1 MFGLVSLIGDEM
13 KDNFSLDLYRVF
25 AAVYENRSF
34 SEAARQLFVTQSA
47 VSQSI
52 KQLEVMLGVQLFLR
66 GKRAATPSV
75 EAEKLYAMIAP
86 AIGTICEAEERIE
99 RFKLL
104 REGFLRVGAADTVAR
119 HFLLP
124 YLKRWN
130 ELYPDVRLQVVNRTS
145 TEAFSLLAAGKL
157 DVAFVNSPV
166 SDSKFSVKKCLDL
179 HDVFIAG
186 SAFSELRGCT
196 VTRRELSSYPLIML
210 EKLSNTRRAIDEE
223 FMRSGIALNPEIDL
237 GCHDLL
243 VDFARI
249 NLGISCVTREFAA
262 IDGELFELKL
272 DEPLP
277 VRELDLC
284 WVDAGCPSE
293 AKKKF
298 IDMF

>member
-1 MFGLVSLIGDEM
+1 M
-13 KDNFSLDLYRVF
+13 KENFSLDLYRVF

-47 VSQSI
+47 VSQSV
-52 KQLEVMLGVQLFLR
+52 KQLEAMLGVQLFAR

-75 EAEKLYAMIAP
+75 EAQQLYAMIAP

-99 RFKLL
+99 RFRLL
-104 REGFLRVGAADTVAR
+104 REGSLRVGAADTVAR
-119 HFLLP
+119 YYLLP

-166 SDSKFSVKKCLDL
+166 SDGKFSVKKCLAL

-186 SAFSELRGCT
+186 SAFAELKGRT
-196 VTRRELSSYPLIML
+196 VSRRELASYPLIML
-210 EKLSNTRRAIDEE
+210 EKLSNTRRAIDED
-223 FMRSGIALNPEIDL
+223 FMRSGVALNPEIDL

-243 VDFARI
+243 VDFAQI
-249 NLGISCVTREFAA
+249 NLGISCVTKEFAA
-262 IDGELFELKL
+262 INGDLFEIWV

-277 VRELDLC
+277 ERELDLC
-284 WVDAGCPSE
+284 WMDSGSLSE

>member
-1 MFGLVSLIGDEM
+1 M
-13 KDNFSLDLYRVF
+13 KENFSLDLYRVF
-25 AAVYENRSF
+25 AAVYEKRSF

-47 VSQSI
+47 VSQSV
-52 KQLEVMLGVQLFLR
+52 KQLETMLGIQLFLR
-66 GKRAATPSV
+66 GKRAVTPSV
-75 EAEKLYAMIAP
+75 EARQLYAMIAP

-99 RFKLL
+99 RFKRLQ
-104 REGFLRVGAADTVAR
+104 EGFLRVGAADTVAR

-130 ELYPDVRLQVVNRTS
+130 ELHPGVHLQVVNRTS
-145 TEAFSLLAAGKL
+145 TEAFSLLSAGKL

-166 SDSKFSVKKCLDL
+166 DKSKFSVKKCLEL

-186 SAFSELRGCT
+186 NAFSELKGKT
-196 VTRRELSSYPLIML
+196 ITRKELCSYPLIML
-210 EKLSNTRRAIDEE
+210 EKLSNTRRSIDEE

-284 WVDAGCPSE
+284 WIDAGCPSE

>member
-1 MFGLVSLIGDEM
+1 M
-13 KDNFSLDLYRVF
+13 KENFSLDLYRVF
-25 AAVYENRSF
+25 AAVYEKRSF

-47 VSQSI
+47 VSQSV
-52 KQLEVMLGVQLFLR
+52 KQLETMLGVQLFLR
-66 GKRAATPSV
+66 GKRAVTPSV
-75 EAEKLYAMIAP
+75 EARQLYAMIAP

-99 RFKLL
+99 RFKRLQ
-104 REGFLRVGAADTVAR
+104 EGFLRVGAADTVAR

-130 ELYPDVRLQVVNRTS
+130 ELHPGVRLQVVNRTS
-145 TEAFSLLAAGKL
+145 TEAFSLLSAGKL

-166 SDSKFSVKKCLDL
+166 DKSKFSVKKCLEL

-186 SAFSELRGCT
+186 NAFSELKGKT
-196 VTRRELSSYPLIML
+196 ITRKELCSYPLIML
-210 EKLSNTRRAIDEE
+210 EKLSNTRRSIDEE
-223 FMRSGIALNPEIDL
+223 FMRSGITLNPEIDL

-284 WVDAGCPSE
+284 WVDAVNLSE

-298 IDMF
+298 IDIF

>member
-1 MFGLVSLIGDEM
+1 M
-13 KDNFSLDLYRVF
+13 KENFSLDLYRVF
-25 AAVYENRSF
+25 AAVYEKRSF

-47 VSQSI
+47 VSQSV
-52 KQLEVMLGVQLFLR
+52 KQLETMLGIQLFLR
-66 GKRAATPSV
+66 GKRAVTPSV
-75 EAEKLYAMIAP
+75 EARQLYAMIAP

-99 RFKLL
+99 RFKRLQ
-104 REGFLRVGAADTVAR
+104 EGFLRVGAADTVAR

-130 ELYPDVRLQVVNRTS
+130 ELHPGVRLQVVNRTS
-145 TEAFSLLAAGKL
+145 TEAFSLLSAGKL

-166 SDSKFSVKKCLDL
+166 DTSKFSVKKCLEL

-186 SAFSELRGCT
+186 NAFSELKGKT
-196 VTRRELSSYPLIML
+196 ITRKELCSYPLIML
-210 EKLSNTRRAIDEE
+210 EKLSNTRRSIDEE

-284 WVDAGCPSE
+284 WIDAGCPSE

>member
-1 MFGLVSLIGDEM
+1 M
-13 KDNFSLDLYRVF
+13 KENFSLDLYRVF

-47 VSQSI
+47 VSQSV
-52 KQLEVMLGVQLFLR
+52 KQLEVMLGVQLFAR

-75 EAEKLYAMIAP
+75 EAQQLYAMIAP

-99 RFKLL
+99 RFRLL
-104 REGFLRVGAADTVAR
+104 REGSLRVGAADTVAR
-119 HFLLP
+119 YYLLP

-166 SDSKFSVKKCLDL
+166 TDGKFSVKKCLAL

-186 SAFSELRGCT
+186 SAYTKLKGRRIS
-196 VTRRELSSYPLIML
+196 RRELSAYPLIML
-210 EKLSNTRRAIDEE
+210 EKLSNTRRAIDED
-223 FMRSGIALNPEIDL
+223 FMRSGVALNPEIDL

-249 NLGISCVTREFAA
+249 NLGISCVTKEFAA
-262 IDGELFELKL
+262 IDGELFELEL

-277 VRELDLC
+277 ERELDLC
-284 WVDAGCPSE
+284 WMDSGNLSE

>member
-1 MFGLVSLIGDEM
+1 M
-13 KDNFSLDLYRVF
+13 KENFSLDLYRVF
-25 AAVYENRSF
+25 AAVYEKRSF

-47 VSQSI
+47 VSQSV
-52 KQLEVMLGVQLFLR
+52 KQLETMLGIQLFLR
-66 GKRAATPSV
+66 GKRAVTPSV
-75 EAEKLYAMIAP
+75 EARQLYAMIAP

-99 RFKLL
+99 RFKRLQ
-104 REGFLRVGAADTVAR
+104 EGFLRVGAADTVAR

-130 ELYPDVRLQVVNRTS
+130 ELHPGVRLQVVNRTS
-145 TEAFSLLAAGKL
+145 TEAFSLLSAGKL

-166 SDSKFSVKKCLDL
+166 DKSKFSVKKCLEL

-186 SAFSELRGCT
+186 NAFSELKGKT
-196 VTRRELSSYPLIML
+196 ITRKELCSYPLIML
-210 EKLSNTRRAIDEE
+210 EKLSNTRRSIDEE

-284 WVDAGCPSE
+284 WIDAGCPSE

>member
-1 MFGLVSLIGDEM
+1 M
-13 KDNFSLDLYRVF
+13 KENFSLDLYRVF
-25 AAVYENRSF
+25 AAVYEKRSF

-47 VSQSI
+47 VSQSV
-52 KQLEVMLGVQLFLR
+52 KQLETMLGIQLFMR
-66 GKRAATPSV
+66 GKRAVTPSV
-75 EAEKLYAMIAP
+75 EARQLYAMIAP

-99 RFKLL
+99 RFKRLQ
-104 REGFLRVGAADTVAR
+104 EGFLRVGAADTVAR

-130 ELYPDVRLQVVNRTS
+130 ELHPGVRLQVVNRTS
-145 TEAFSLLAAGKL
+145 TEAFSLLSAGKL

-166 SDSKFSVKKCLDL
+166 DKSKFSVKKCLEL

-186 SAFSELRGCT
+186 NAFSELKGKT
-196 VTRRELSSYPLIML
+196 ITRKELCSYPLIML
-210 EKLSNTRRAIDEE
+210 EKLSNTRRSIDEE
-223 FMRSGIALNPEIDL
+223 FMRSGITLNPEIDL

-284 WVDAGCPSE
+284 WVNAGNLSE
-293 AKKKF
+293 AKKRF

>member
-1 MFGLVSLIGDEM
+1 M
-13 KDNFSLDLYRVF
+13 KENFSLDLYRVF
-25 AAVYENRSF
+25 AAVYEKRSF

-47 VSQSI
+47 VSQSV
-52 KQLEVMLGVQLFLR
+52 KQLETMLGIQLFLR
-66 GKRAATPSV
+66 GKRAVTPSV
-75 EAEKLYAMIAP
+75 EARQLYAMIAP

-99 RFKLL
+99 RFKRLQ
-104 REGFLRVGAADTVAR
+104 EGFLRVGAADTVAR

-130 ELYPDVRLQVVNRTS
+130 ELHPGVRLQVVNRTS
-145 TEAFSLLAAGKL
+145 TEAFSLLSAGKL

-166 SDSKFSVKKCLDL
+166 DKSKFSVKKCLEL

-186 SAFSELRGCT
+186 NAFSELKGKT
-196 VTRRELSSYPLIML
+196 ITRKELCSYPLIML
-210 EKLSNTRRAIDEE
+210 EKLSNTRRSIDEE

>member
-1 MFGLVSLIGDEM
+1 M
-13 KDNFSLDLYRVF
+13 KENFSLDLYRVF
-25 AAVYENRSF
+25 AAVYEKRSF

-47 VSQSI
+47 VSQSV
-52 KQLEVMLGVQLFLR
+52 KQLETMLGIQLFLR
-66 GKRAATPSV
+66 GKRAVTPSV
-75 EAEKLYAMIAP
+75 EARQLYAMIAP

-99 RFKLL
+99 RFKRLQ
-104 REGFLRVGAADTVAR
+104 EGFLRVGAADTVAR

-130 ELYPDVRLQVVNRTS
+130 ELHPGVRLQVVNRTS
-145 TEAFSLLAAGKL
+145 TEAFSLLSAGKL

-166 SDSKFSVKKCLDL
+166 DKSKFSVKKCLEL

-186 SAFSELRGCT
+186 NAFSELKGKT
-196 VTRRELSSYPLIML
+196 ITRKELCSYPLIML
-210 EKLSNTRRAIDEE
+210 EKLSNTRRSIDEE

-284 WVDAGCPSE
+284 WVDAVNLSE

-298 IDMF
+298 IDIF

>member
-1 MFGLVSLIGDEM
+1 M
-13 KDNFSLDLYRVF
+13 KENFSLDLYRVF
-25 AAVYENRSF
+25 AAVYEKRSF

-47 VSQSI
+47 VSQSV
-52 KQLEVMLGVQLFLR
+52 KQLETMLGIQLFLR
-66 GKRAATPSV
+66 GKRAVTPSV
-75 EAEKLYAMIAP
+75 EARQLYAMIAP

-99 RFKLL
+99 RFKRLQ
-104 REGFLRVGAADTVAR
+104 EGFLRVGAADTVAR

-130 ELYPDVRLQVVNRTS
+130 ELHPGVRLQVVNRTS
-145 TEAFSLLAAGKL
+145 TEAFSLLSAGKL

-166 SDSKFSVKKCLDL
+166 DKSKFSVKKCLEL

-186 SAFSELRGCT
+186 NAFSELKGKT
-196 VTRRELSSYPLIML
+196 ITRKELCSYPLIML
-210 EKLSNTRRAIDEE
+210 EKLSNTRRSIDEE
-223 FMRSGIALNPEIDL
+223 FMRSGITLNPEIDL

-272 DEPLP
+272 DVPLP

-284 WVDAGCPSE
+284 WVDAGNLSE

-298 IDMF
+298 IDIF

>member
-1 MFGLVSLIGDEM
+1 M
-13 KDNFSLDLYRVF
+13 KENFSLDLYRVF
-25 AAVYENRSF
+25 AAVYEKRSF

-47 VSQSI
+47 VSQSV
-52 KQLEVMLGVQLFLR
+52 KQLETMLGIQLFLR
-66 GKRAATPSV
+66 GKRAVTPSV
-75 EAEKLYAMIAP
+75 EARQLYAMIAP

-99 RFKLL
+99 RFKRLQ
-104 REGFLRVGAADTVAR
+104 EGFLRVGAADTVAR

-130 ELYPDVRLQVVNRTS
+130 ELHPGVRLQVVNRTS
-145 TEAFSLLAAGKL
+145 TEAFSLLSAGKL

-166 SDSKFSVKKCLDL
+166 DKSKFSVKKCLEL

-186 SAFSELRGCT
+186 NAFSELKGKT
-196 VTRRELSSYPLIML
+196 ITRKELCSYPLIML
-210 EKLSNTRRAIDEE
+210 EKLSNTRRSIDEE
-223 FMRSGIALNPEIDL
+223 FMRSGITLNPEIDL

-284 WVDAGCPSE
+284 WVDAGNLSE
-293 AKKKF
+293 AKKRF

>member
-1 MFGLVSLIGDEM
+1 M
-13 KDNFSLDLYRVF
+13 KENFSLDLYRVF
-25 AAVYENRSF
+25 AAVYEKRSF

-47 VSQSI
+47 VSQSV
-52 KQLEVMLGVQLFLR
+52 KQLETMLGVQLFLR
-66 GKRAATPSV
+66 GKRAVTPSV
-75 EAEKLYAMIAP
+75 EARQLYAMIAP

-99 RFKLL
+99 RFKRLQ
-104 REGFLRVGAADTVAR
+104 EGFLRVGAADTVAR

-130 ELYPDVRLQVVNRTS
+130 ELHPGVRLQVVNRTS
-145 TEAFSLLAAGKL
+145 TEAFSLLSAGKL

-166 SDSKFSVKKCLDL
+166 DKSKFSVKKCLEL

-186 SAFSELRGCT
+186 NAFSELKGKT
-196 VTRRELSSYPLIML
+196 ITRKELCSYPLIML
-210 EKLSNTRRAIDEE
+210 EKLSNTRRSIDEE
-223 FMRSGIALNPEIDL
+223 FMRSGITLNPEIDL

-284 WVDAGCPSE
+284 WVDAGNLSE

-298 IDMF
+298 IDIF

>member
-1 MFGLVSLIGDEM
+1 M
-13 KDNFSLDLYRVF
+13 KENFSLDLYRVF
-25 AAVYENRSF
+25 AAVYEKRSF

-47 VSQSI
+47 VSQSV
-52 KQLEVMLGVQLFLR
+52 KQLETMLGIQLFLR
-66 GKRAATPSV
+66 GKRAVTPSV
-75 EAEKLYAMIAP
+75 EARQLYAMIAP

-99 RFKLL
+99 RFKRLQ
-104 REGFLRVGAADTVAR
+104 EGFLRVGAADTVAR

-130 ELYPDVRLQVVNRTS
+130 ELHPGVRLQVVNRTS
-145 TEAFSLLAAGKL
+145 TEAFSLLSAGKL

-166 SDSKFSVKKCLDL
+166 DKSKFSVKKCLEL

-186 SAFSELRGCT
+186 NAFSELKGNT
-196 VTRRELSSYPLIML
+196 ITRKELCSYPLIML
-210 EKLSNTRRAIDEE
+210 EKLSNTRRSIDEE
-223 FMRSGIALNPEIDL
+223 FMRSGITLNPEIDL

-284 WVDAGCPSE
+284 WVDAGNLSE

-298 IDMF
+298 IDIF

>member
-1 MFGLVSLIGDEM
+1 M
-13 KDNFSLDLYRVF
+13 KENFSLDLYRVF
-25 AAVYENRSF
+25 AAVYEKRSF

-47 VSQSI
+47 VSQSV
-52 KQLEVMLGVQLFLR
+52 KQLETMLGIQLFLR
-66 GKRAATPSV
+66 GKRAVTPSV
-75 EAEKLYAMIAP
+75 EARQLYAMIAP

-99 RFKLL
+99 RFKRLQ
-104 REGFLRVGAADTVAR
+104 EGFLRVGAADTVAR

-130 ELYPDVRLQVVNRTS
+130 ELHPGVRLQVVNRTS
-145 TEAFSLLAAGKL
+145 TEAFSLLSAGKL

-166 SDSKFSVKKCLDL
+166 DKSKFSVKKCLEL

-186 SAFSELRGCT
+186 NAFSELKGKT
-196 VTRRELSSYPLIML
+196 ITRKELCSYPLIML
-210 EKLSNTRRAIDEE
+210 EKLSNTRRSIDEE

-249 NLGISCVTREFAA
+249 NLGISCVTREFAV
-262 IDGELFELKL
+262 IDDNLFELQL
-272 DEPLP
+272 DAPLP
-277 VRELDLC
+277 ARELDLC

>member
-1 MFGLVSLIGDEM
+1 M
-13 KDNFSLDLYRVF
+13 KENFSLDLYRVF
-25 AAVYENRSF
+25 AAVYEKRSF

-47 VSQSI
+47 VSQSV
-52 KQLEVMLGVQLFLR
+52 KQLETMLGIQLFLR
-66 GKRAATPSV
+66 GKREVTPSV
-75 EAEKLYAMIAP
+75 EARQLYAMIAP

-99 RFKLL
+99 RFKRLQ
-104 REGFLRVGAADTVAR
+104 EGFLRVGAADTVAR

-130 ELYPDVRLQVVNRTS
+130 ELHPGVRLQVVNRTS
-145 TEAFSLLAAGKL
+145 TEAFSLLSAGKL

-166 SDSKFSVKKCLDL
+166 DKSKFSVKKCLEL

-186 SAFSELRGCT
+186 NAFSELKGKT
-196 VTRRELSSYPLIML
+196 ITRKELCSYPLIML
-210 EKLSNTRRAIDEE
+210 EKLSNTRRSIDEE

-284 WVDAGCPSE
+284 WVDAGNLSE
-293 AKKKF
+293 AKKRF